1 MLRHYFRPFLT
12 GRPLARV
19 ATIAVT
25 SMLALPGDGEPR
37 ALELP
42 PFGSWPTS
50 DCAMLLTAE
59 ARAGLVFPF
68 GEKAFWVA
76 GFIAACA
83 MAAAMLAV
91 GFVVDLSNGHRSLLI
106 LPIGGLVLW
115 VYLYGRLRRR
125 D

>member
-1 MLRHYFRPFLT
+1 
-12 GRPLARV
+12 
-19 ATIAVT
+19 
-25 SMLALPGDGEPR
+25 
-37 ALELP
+37 
-42 PFGSWPTS
+42 
-50 DCAMLLTAE
+50 MLLTAE

-106 LPIGGLVLW
+106 LPMVVWSSGCTCTADFGDVTDTTA
-115 VYLYGRLRRR
+115 GCFR
-125 D
+125 

>member
-1 MLRHYFRPFLT
+1 
-12 GRPLARV
+12 
-19 ATIAVT
+19 
-25 SMLALPGDGEPR
+25 
-37 ALELP
+37 
-42 PFGSWPTS
+42 
-50 DCAMLLTAE
+50 MLLTAE

-91 GFVVDLSNGHRSLLI
+91 GFLVDLSNGHRSLLI

>member
-1 MLRHYFRPFLT
+1 MLGTQQRAR
-12 GRPLARV
+12 RV
-19 ATIAVT
+19 AG
-25 SMLALPGDGEPR
+25 L
-37 ALELP
+37 
-42 PFGSWPTS
+42 FGSWQAS
-50 DCAMLLTAE
+50 DCAKLSTA
-59 ARAGLVFPF
+59 APRAALVVPF

-83 MAAAMLAV
+83 MAVAMLAV
-91 GFVVDLSNGHRSLLI
+91 GFLVDLSSGHRSLLI